1 MVILKVTEKKRMK
14 KTRKMKKKMTMNSIK
29 LTICWTT
36 SSGIRIWKT
45 WKRKRKRRK
54 RKIPNRRKKK
64 LISAIGI

>member
-1 MVILKVTEKKRMK
+1 MISKVTEKKRMK
-14 KTRKMKKKMTMNSIK
+14 KTRKMKKKMMMNSMR
-29 LTICWTT
+29 LTICWTS